1 MVTQMGEISVRN
13 IKKSWADF
21 TALKD
26 ISLDVRE
33 GEFLSILGPSGC
45 GKSTL
50 LRIIAGLETPSSGE
64 IVIAGKRVTNDPVW
78 KRKIGFVFQNFAL
91 WPHLTVFRN
100 VSMGLELR
108 KASKAEI
115 KQRVIEALRMVQ
127 LESLAD
133 RLPAQL
139 SGGQQQRVALARAIV
154 LKPDV
159 LLLDE
164 PLSALDK
171 NLRQDMQVELKALQ
185 QTLGLTTVFV
195 THDQEEALSLS
206 DRVVVMNKGVIEQL
220 DTPDNIYNKPV
231 SEYVARFVGEAFFFR
246 GALEKTAGGQRLKL
260 ADGSAVPAKADVD
273 GVIAEAVGFVR
284 PEWVSLSKLDGS
296 GDPDLL
302 RGEIER
308 LMFFGQS
315 SDYLVRI
322 GGQPMRVKWRADG
335 PELRDGDPVAIHC
348 VARVLADGGQPS

>member
-1 MVTQMGEISVRN
+1 MGQISVSN
-13 IKKSWADF
+13 ITKSWGAF
-21 TALKD
+21 TALKGVD
-26 ISLDVRE
+26 LDVRE

-50 LRIIAGLETPSSGE
+50 LRIIAGLEEPSGGT
-64 IVIAGKRVTNDPVW
+64 VRIAGRDVTLDPVW
-78 KRKIGFVFQNFAL
+78 KRRIGFVFQNFAL

-108 KASKAEI
+108 KTPKTELRD
-115 KQRVIEALRMVQ
+115 RVLEALEMVQ
-127 LESLAD
+127 LEALAD

-171 NLRQDMQVELKALQ
+171 NLRQDMQVELKSLQ

-206 DRVVVMNKGVIEQL
+206 DRVVVMNKGAIEQL
-220 DTPDNIYNKPV
+220 GTPHAIYNGPV

-246 GALEKTAGGQRLKL
+246 GSIERREGGSRLRL
-260 ADGSAVPAKADVD
+260 ADGSAVPVEGDVAADGD
-273 GVIAEAVGFVR
+273 GLAFVR
-284 PEWVSLSKLDGS
+284 PEWITLGRLDPRQET
-296 GDPDLL
+296 DVP
-302 RGEIER
+302 RGTVER

-315 SDYLVRI
+315 SDYLVALGER
-322 GGQPMRVKWRADG
+322 QMRVKRRPDA
-335 PELRDGDPVAIHC
+335 PELQPGDAVAIHC
-348 VARVLADGGQPS
+348 TARALRGERAAP

>member
-1 MVTQMGEISVRN
+1 MGEISVKN
-13 IKKSWADF
+13 ISKSWADF
-21 TALKD
+21 KALNN
-26 ISLDVRE
+26 INLDVRE

-50 LRIIAGLETPSSGE
+50 LRIIAGLESPTDGD
-64 IVIAGKRVTNDPVW
+64 IVIAGKQVTNDPVW

-91 WPHLTVFRN
+91 WPHLTVFKN
-100 VSMGLELR
+100 VAMGLELR
-108 KASKAEI
+108 KTPKDELQ
-115 KQRVIEALRMVQ
+115 QRVTKALRMVQ
-127 LESLAD
+127 LEALAD
-133 RLPAQL
+133 RLPSQL

-185 QTLGLTTVFV
+185 RTLGLTTVFV

-206 DRVVVMNKGVIEQL
+206 DRVVVMNRGVIEQL

-231 SEYVARFVGEAFFFR
+231 SEYVARFVGEAFFFK
-246 GALEKTAGGQRLKL
+246 GEVTGSNELVLDGGNAVAVKS
-260 ADGSAVPAKADVD
+260 DVPAAAGKAV
-273 GVIAEAVGFVR
+273 AFVR
-284 PEWVSLSKLDGS
+284 PEWVSLSKLES
-296 GDPDLL
+296 QLNPEAL
-302 RGEIER
+302 RGTVER

-315 SDYLVRI
+315 SDYIVRV
-322 GGQPMRVKWRADG
+322 GDEQMRVKRHS
-335 PELRDGDPVAIHC
+335 GDAALAEGDTVAINC
-348 VARVLADGGQPS
+348 IARLLPNEGRSQ

>member
-1 MVTQMGEISVRN
+1 MGQISVRN
-13 IKKSWADF
+13 ISKTWGNFS
-21 TALKD
+21 ALTD
-26 ISLDVRE
+26 VNLDVRE

-50 LRIIAGLETPSSGE
+50 LRIIAGLEAPTGGA
-64 IVIAGKRVTNDPVW
+64 VHIAGRNVTQDPVW
-78 KRKIGFVFQNFAL
+78 NRKIGFVFQNFAL

-108 KASKAEI
+108 KTPKPEI
-115 KQRVIEALRMVQ
+115 YDRVIEALRMVQ
-127 LESLAD
+127 LDPLAD
-133 RLPAQL
+133 RLPSQL

-185 QTLGLTTVFV
+185 QTLGLTSVFV

-206 DRVVVMNKGVIEQL
+206 DRIVVMNKGHIEQI
-220 DTPDNIYNKPV
+220 DTPDAIYNRPV
-231 SEYVARFVGEAFFFR
+231 SEYVARFVGEAHFFR
-246 GALEKTAGGQRLKL
+246 GRVEGN
-260 ADGSAVPAKADVD
+260 GSARHLRLPDNTAIPIRGD
-273 GVIAEAVGFVR
+273 GLQVGHEGVGFVR
-284 PEWVSLSKLDGS
+284 PEWVDLSKLD
-296 GDPDLL
+296 L
-302 RGEIER
+302 RFEPTNPKGVVER

-315 SDYLVRI
+315 SDYLIRI
-322 GGQPMRVKWRADG
+322 GGEQLRVKRRTDG
-335 PELRDGDPVAIHC
+335 PELKSGDNVALQC
-348 VARVLADGGQPS
+348 VARALPANGVLR

>member
-1 MVTQMGEISVRN
+1 MGQISVRTISKN
-13 IKKSWADF
+13 WGAFS
-21 TALKD
+21 ALKN
-26 ISLDVRE
+26 INLDVRE

-50 LRIIAGLETPSSGE
+50 LRIIAGLEDASSGD
-64 IVIAGKRVTNDPVW
+64 IYIAGKQVTNDPVW

-108 KASKAEI
+108 KTPKDELYE
-115 KQRVIEALRMVQ
+115 RVMDALRMVQ
-127 LESLAD
+127 LEALAD
-133 RLPAQL
+133 RLPTQL

-220 DTPDNIYNKPV
+220 DTPDAIYNSPV

-246 GALEKTAGGQRLKL
+246 GRMEGNGTVHNLRLPDNRL
-260 ADGSAVPAKADVD
+260 VPVKGNGNMRVGHE
-273 GVIAEAVGFVR
+273 GVAFVR
-284 PEWVSLSKLDGS
+284 PEWVDLSKFEAHFESDAPQGV
-296 GDPDLL
+296 
-302 RGEIER
+302 IER
-308 LMFFGQS
+308 MMFFGQS
-315 SDYLVRI
+315 SDYLVRVE
-322 GGQPMRVKWRADG
+322 GRQLRVKYRTDG
-335 PELRDGDPVAIHC
+335 PALKAGDRVALRC
-348 VARVLADGGQPS
+348 TARVLPNEGQAS

>member
-1 MVTQMGEISVRN
+1 MGEISVRN
-13 IKKSWADF
+13 ITKSWGAF
-21 TALKD
+21 EALSD
-26 ISLDVRE
+26 INLDVRE

-50 LRIIAGLETPSSGE
+50 LRIIAGLESPTSGDV
-64 IVIAGKRVTNDPVW
+64 VIAGKRVTHVPVW

-108 KASKAEI
+108 NTSKDEI
-115 KQRVIEALRMVQ
+115 QQRVVEALRMVQ
-127 LESLAD
+127 LEALAD
-133 RLPAQL
+133 RLPSQL

-185 QTLGLTTVFV
+185 QSLGLTTVFV

-246 GALEKTAGGQRLKL
+246 GTLGGNGQRYLRMQ
-260 ADGSAVPAKADVD
+260 DGSSVPVRSEYEIYPCND
-273 GVIAEAVGFVR
+273 AVGFVR
-284 PEWVSLSKLDGS
+284 PEWVSLSKLDAGLNTDTLQ
-296 GDPDLL
+296 G
-302 RGEIER
+302 RVER

-315 SDYLVRI
+315 SDYIVRV
-322 GGQPMRVKWRADG
+322 GDHSMRVKRSSDG
-335 PELRDGDPVAIHC
+335 PPLNPGDLVAVNC
-348 VARVLADGGQPS
+348 VARLLPKEGKA

>member
-1 MVTQMGEISVRN
+1 MMHHIGVRN
-13 IKKSWADF
+13 IIKNWGAFS
-21 TALKD
+21 ALKD
-26 ISLDVRE
+26 VNLDVRE

-50 LRIIAGLETPSSGE
+50 LRIIAGLEEPSGGE
-64 IVIAGKRVTNDPVW
+64 IFIAGQNVTLDPVW

-108 KASKAEI
+108 KTEKAELYN
-115 KQRVIEALRMVQ
+115 RVMEALRMVQ
-127 LESLAD
+127 LEALAD

-154 LKPDV
+154 LKPAV

-185 QTLGLTTVFV
+185 QTLGLTTIFV

-220 DTPDNIYNKPV
+220 GTPDAIYNQPV
-231 SEYVARFVGEAFFFR
+231 SEYVAGFVGEACFFEGRIEGNGQAKTLRLSDGTAVPIR
-246 GALEKTAGGQRLKL
+246 GNGIQVGQ
-260 ADGSAVPAKADVD
+260 SAVA
-273 GVIAEAVGFVR
+273 FVR
-284 PEWVSLSKLDGS
+284 PEWIDLNKLDISLSPGS
-296 GDPDLL
+296 PQGT
-302 RGEIER
+302 IER

-315 SDYLVRI
+315 SDYLVRL
-322 GGQPMRVKWRADG
+322 GDRQLRVKYKSDG
-335 PELRDGDPVAIHC
+335 PRLAPGDTVALCC
-348 VARVLADGGQPS
+348 VARVLPGNGAAS

>member
-1 MVTQMGEISVRN
+1 MGQISVNR
-13 IKKSWADF
+13 ISKSWGSFA
-21 TALKD
+21 ALESID
-26 ISLDVRE
+26 LEVRE

-50 LRIIAGLETPSSGE
+50 LRIIAGLEEPSGGE
-64 IVIAGKRVTNDPVW
+64 IHIAGRNVTRDPVW
-78 KRKIGFVFQNFAL
+78 KRRIGFVFQNFAL
-91 WPHLTVFRN
+91 WPHLSVFRN
-100 VSMGLELR
+100 ISMGLELR
-108 KASKAEI
+108 GTPSAELRA
-115 KQRVIEALRMVQ
+115 RVTEALAMVQ
-127 LESLAD
+127 LEALAD
-133 RLPAQL
+133 RLPTQL

-171 NLRQDMQVELKALQ
+171 NLRQDMQVELKTLQ

-220 DTPDNIYNKPV
+220 NTPHAIYNSPV

-246 GALEKTAGGQRLKL
+246 GQVENRGAIQCIRL
-260 ADGSAVPAKADVD
+260 AEDMVIPVEGAEQHVGR
-273 GVIAEAVGFVR
+273 GVIAFVR
-284 PEWVSLSKLDGS
+284 PEWVTLDA
-296 GDPDLL
+296 PKAQEEQELP
-302 RGEIER
+302 RGVVDR

-315 SDYLVRI
+315 SDYLIKFGDR
-322 GGQPMRVKWRADG
+322 QMRVKRRPDA
-335 PELRDGDPVAIHC
+335 PEFQAGDVVALRC
-348 VARVLADGGQPS
+348 QARMLPNEALAP

>member
-1 MVTQMGEISVRN
+1 MGEISVKN
-13 IKKSWADF
+13 ITKSWADF
-21 TALKD
+21 AALKN

-50 LRIIAGLETPSSGE
+50 LRIIAGLENPTGGD
-64 IVIAGKRVTNDPVW
+64 IVIAGRCVTNDPVW

-100 VSMGLELR
+100 ISMGLELR
-108 KASKAEI
+108 KTPKNEI
-115 KQRVIEALRMVQ
+115 HERVIEALRMVQ
-127 LESLAD
+127 LEALAD
-133 RLPAQL
+133 RLPSQL

-154 LKPDV
+154 LKPHV

-206 DRVVVMNKGVIEQL
+206 DRVVVMNRGVIEQL
-220 DTPDNIYNKPV
+220 DTPDNVYNKPV

-246 GALEKTAGGQRLKL
+246 GAIENGSGGLHLRLQ
-260 ADGSAVPAKADVD
+260 DGSRVPTKAEFEASHP
-273 GVIAEAVGFVR
+273 GEAVGFVR
-284 PEWVSLSKLDGS
+284 PEWISLSKLDGNLN
-296 GDPDLL
+296 PDVLQ
-302 RGEIER
+302 GKVER

-315 SDYLVRI
+315 SDYIVRI
-322 GGQPMRVKWRADG
+322 GEHPMRVKRMNDA
-335 PELRDGDPVAIHC
+335 PELRQGETVAVHC
-348 VARVLADGGQPS
+348 TARLLPKEGRAR

>member
-1 MVTQMGEISVRN
+1 MGEISVRN
-13 IKKSWADF
+13 ITKSWADF
-21 TALKD
+21 AALKN
-26 ISLDVRE
+26 INLDVRE

-50 LRIIAGLETPSSGE
+50 LRIIAGLENPTGGD
-64 IVIAGKRVTNDPVW
+64 IVIAGRRVTDDPVW

-108 KASKAEI
+108 KTPKNEVHE
-115 KQRVIEALRMVQ
+115 RVIEALRMVQ
-127 LESLAD
+127 LEALAD
-133 RLPAQL
+133 RLPSQL

-154 LKPDV
+154 LKPHV

-206 DRVVVMNKGVIEQL
+206 DRVVVMNRGVIEQL

-246 GALEKTAGGQRLKL
+246 GALECLRGGKHLRMQ
-260 ADGSAVPAKADVD
+260 DGRSVPANAEFEASP
-273 GVIAEAVGFVR
+273 GEAVGFVR
-284 PEWVSLSKLDGS
+284 PEWISLSKLD
-296 GDPDLL
+296 DPNPDVLQ
-302 RGEIER
+302 GKVER

-315 SDYLVRI
+315 SDYIVRV
-322 GGQPMRVKWRADG
+322 GDHPMRVKRRSDV
-335 PELRDGDPVAIHC
+335 PTLSEGDTVAVHC
-348 VARVLADGGQPS
+348 TARLLPNEGKAR

>member
-1 MVTQMGEISVRN
+1 MGEISVKK
-13 IKKSWADF
+13 ISKSWGSF
-21 TALKD
+21 TALDD
-26 ISLDVRE
+26 INLDVRE

-50 LRIIAGLETPSSGE
+50 LRIIAGLESPTSGD
-64 IVIAGKRVTNDPVW
+64 IDIAGKRVTNDPVW

-91 WPHLTVFRN
+91 WPHLTVFKN
-100 VSMGLELR
+100 VAMGLELR
-108 KASKAEI
+108 KVAKEELQ
-115 KQRVIEALRMVQ
+115 QRVTDALRMVQ
-127 LESLAD
+127 LEALAD
-133 RLPAQL
+133 RLPSQL

-185 QTLGLTTVFV
+185 RTLGLTTVFV

-206 DRVVVMNKGVIEQL
+206 DRIVVMNKGVIEQL

-231 SEYVARFVGEAFFFR
+231 SEYVARFVGEAFFFK
-246 GALEKTAGGQRLKL
+246 GSI
-260 ADGSAVPAKADVD
+260 GSAGSGQLVLETGNAVAVKSDAA
-273 GVIAEAVGFVR
+273 IARGNAVAFVR
-284 PEWVSLSKLDGS
+284 PEWVSLSKIESQLN
-296 GDPDLL
+296 PDAL
-302 RGEIER
+302 RGTIER

-315 SDYLVRI
+315 SDYIVRV
-322 GGQPMRVKWRADG
+322 GNEHMRVKRRNEDAVLQ
-335 PELRDGDPVAIHC
+335 EGDTVAIIC
-348 VARVLADGGQPS
+348 TPRVLPNEGVAK

>member
-1 MVTQMGEISVRN
+1 MGEISVKQ
-13 IKKSWADF
+13 ISKSWANF
-21 TALKD
+21 TALNN

-50 LRIIAGLETPSSGE
+50 LRIIAGLESPTGGD
-64 IVIAGKRVTNDPVW
+64 IVIAGKQVTNDPVW

-91 WPHLTVFRN
+91 WPHLTVFKN
-100 VSMGLELR
+100 VAMGLELR
-108 KASKAEI
+108 KIPKNELQ
-115 KQRVIEALRMVQ
+115 QRVTEALRLVQ
-127 LESLAD
+127 LEALAD

-185 QTLGLTTVFV
+185 RTLGLTTVFV

-206 DRVVVMNKGVIEQL
+206 DRIVVMNKGVIEQL
-220 DTPDNIYNKPV
+220 DTPDIIYNRPV
-231 SEYVARFVGEAFFFR
+231 SEYVARFVGEAFFFK
-246 GALEKTAGGQRLKL
+246 GEIGDNNSSELVLAGGN
-260 ADGSAVPAKADVD
+260 AVAVKSDMPTASGKAT
-273 GVIAEAVGFVR
+273 AFVR
-284 PEWVSLSKLDGS
+284 PEWVTLSKLES
-296 GDPDLL
+296 QLNPEAL
-302 RGEIER
+302 RGTVER

-315 SDYLVRI
+315 SDYIVRL
-322 GGQPMRVKWRADG
+322 GEEHMRVKR
-335 PELRDGDPVAIHC
+335 RSGDAVLSEGDTVAITC
-348 VARVLADGGQPS
+348 IARLLPNEGISK